1 MLACTSIV
9 AGQEPAV
16 FRARTDVVLVPISV
30 TDRNGRFVRGLTSE
44 HFEIWDGGT
53 RRAVKQFSAARVP
66 VSLIILLDISGSM
79 MRGPDARAADDARW
93 ADTRRALE
101 TLVTRLDAADELL
114 FAVFN
119 DQLAASPWT
128 QDRGR
133 ILDAFDGLRPSG
145 GTALLQAITE
155 IAPAFRMA
163 RHQRKVLLLIS
174 DGNDTQ
180 RRPLATFH
188 RHRLRSATYGPL
200 RRLATDASAESSLK
214 GRGMPCAGRMRCCM
228 PSASVRAEGCL

>member
-1 MLACTSIV
+1 MCVETRIRAAIALVLTGLSAV
-9 AGQEPAV
+9 AAQEPAV
-16 FRARTDVVLVPISV
+16 FRASTDVVLVPVSV
-30 TDRNGRFVRGLTSE
+30 TDQSGRFVHGLTSGD
-44 HFEIWDGGT
+44 FEISEDAA

-101 TLVTRLDAADELL
+101 TLMTRLDAADELL

-133 ILDAFDGLRPSG
+133 ILDAFDALRPSG

-180 RRPLATFH
+180 MNAAGDLPPPPSRDRRPD
-188 RHRLRSATYGPL
+188 GPL
-200 RRLATDASAESSLK
+200 RRLAADAAPPLH
-214 GRGMPCAGRMRCCM
+214 
-228 PSASVRAEGCL
+228 